1 MDKLQGSWIWYEL
14 MITDAVGAKG
24 FYEAVVG
31 WSITPGTQPPLFYGH
46 IARAD
51 GREIGGVLPLSSDML
66 AQGARAAWVGYIGVD
81 DLDATLAQV
90 IERGGRALMPR
101 MDIPEGSFAMV
112 MDPWGAS
119 FYLMQPNPGPDASPS
134 VAYSERDP
142 QSVGWNELYTGDFD
156 AALAFYTQVFGWE
169 PAGSMDMGG
178 FGTYQF
184 LAHKGVTM
192 GAMMPKP
199 PHVPVGGWN
208 HYIRPG
214 DFDAAHAAVLA
225 GGGTVL
231 HGPVEV
237 PGGDWIINA
246 LDPQG
251 AAFAI
256 VGQKISVG

>member
-1 MDKLQGSWIWYEL
+1 MDKLLGSWIWYEL
-14 MITDAVGAKG
+14 MTKDAAGAKA
-24 FYEAVVG
+24 FYEATVG
-31 WSITPGTQPPLFYGH
+31 WTIAPGAEPPLFYGH

-51 GREIGGVLPLSSDML
+51 GRAIGGVLPLSEDML
-66 AQGARAAWVGYIGVD
+66 AQGAHPMWVGYIGTD

-90 IERGGRALMPR
+90 VARGGRALMPR
-101 MDIPEGSFAMV
+101 MDIDEGSFAMV

-119 FYLMQPNPGPDASPS
+119 FYLMQPNPGPDAPPS
-134 VAYSERDP
+134 VAFSPTEA

-156 AALAFYTQVFGWE
+156 AALAFYTEIFGWE
-169 PAGSMDMGG
+169 PAGSMDMGN

-184 LAHKGVTM
+184 LAHQGVTF

-208 HYIRPG
+208 HYIRAA
-214 DFDAAHAAVLA
+214 DFDAAHRAAIA
-225 GGGTVL
+225 GGANVL

-246 LDPQG
+246 MDPQG

-256 VGQKISVG
+256 VGQKLV

>member
-1 MDKLQGSWIWYEL
+1 MEKLLGSWIWYEL
-14 MITDAVGAKG
+14 MTKDAAGAKT
-24 FYEAVVG
+24 FYESAIG
-31 WSITPGTQPPLFYGH
+31 WTITPGAEPPLFYGH

-51 GREIGGVLPLSSDML
+51 GRQVGGVLPLSEEML
-66 AQGARAAWVGYIGVD
+66 SQGAHPMWVGYIGVD

-90 IERGGRALMPR
+90 LARGGRALMPH

-119 FYLMQPNPGPDASPS
+119 FYLMQPNPGPDAAPS
-134 VAYSERDP
+134 VAFSATEA

-156 AALAFYTQVFGWE
+156 AALAFYTEIFGWE
-169 PAGSMDMGG
+169 PAGSMDMGSY
-178 FGTYQF
+178 GTYQF
-184 LAHKGVTM
+184 LGHNGVTI

-199 PHVPVGGWN
+199 PHVSVGGWN
-208 HYIRPG
+208 HYIRAA
-214 DFDAAHAAVLA
+214 DFDAAHQAALA
-225 GGGTVL
+225 GGANVL

-256 VGQKISVG
+256 VGQKLV

>member
-1 MDKLQGSWIWYEL
+1 MAKLLGSWIWYEL
-14 MITDAVGAKG
+14 MTKDAARAKA

-31 WSITPGTQPPLFYGH
+31 WTIAPGAEPPLFYGH

-51 GREIGGVLPLSSDML
+51 GRQVGGVLPLSEDML
-66 AQGARAAWVGYIGVD
+66 AQGAHPIWVGYIAVD

-90 IERGGRALMPR
+90 VAHGGRALMPR
-101 MDIPEGSFAMV
+101 MDIDEGSFAMV

-134 VAYSERDP
+134 IAYSPTEA

-156 AALAFYTQVFGWE
+156 AALAFYAEVFGWE
-169 PAGSMDMGG
+169 TAGSMDMGS

-184 LAHKGVTM
+184 LSHDGVTF

-199 PHVPVGGWN
+199 PHVPMGGWN
-208 HYIRPG
+208 HYIRAA
-214 DFDAAHAAVLA
+214 DFDAAHQAAIA
-225 GGGTVL
+225 GGATIL
-231 HGPVEV
+231 HGPSEV
-237 PGGDWIINA
+237 PGGDWIFNA

-256 VGQKISVG
+256 VAQKQV

>member
-1 MDKLQGSWIWYEL
+1 MAKLQGSWIWYEL
-14 MITDAVGAKG
+14 MAKDAAVAKT
-24 FYEAVVG
+24 FYEAAVG
-31 WSITPGTQPPLFYGH
+31 WTVTPGTEAPLFYGH

-51 GREIGGVLPLSSDML
+51 GRQVGGMLPLSDDMI
-66 AQGARAAWVGYIGVD
+66 AQGAHTMWVGYIGVD

-90 IERGGRALMPR
+90 IARGGRALMPR
-101 MDIPEGSFAMV
+101 MDITEGSFAMAL
-112 MDPWGAS
+112 DPWGAC
-119 FYLMQPNPGPDASPS
+119 FYLMQPNPGPEANGS
-134 VAYSERDP
+134 VAFSARDA

-156 AALAFYTQVFGWE
+156 GALAFYTDIFGWE
-169 PAGSMDMGG
+169 PAGSMDMGS

-184 LAHKGVTM
+184 LGHDGVTM

-199 PHVPVGGWN
+199 PHVPTSGWN
-208 HYIRPG
+208 HYIRVG

-225 GGGTVL
+225 SGGTVL

-251 AAFAI
+251 AAFAL
-256 VGQKISVG
+256 VGQKPA